1 MPAGHWIGSQTLFFQ
16 VFFSSKLCI
25 LFLINASSHFNSQD
39 SKTIFVVH
47 PIFLLTVVWIDC

>member
-1 MPAGHWIGSQTLFFQ
+1 MPAGHWIGSQTLFFPQ
-16 VFFSSKLCI
+16 VFFSSKLYI

-47 PIFLLTVVWIDC
+47 PIFLLNAV